1 MPTNGRIANY
11 PITDYK
17 ITNSLMSEPSTP
29 LMRQYAAIK
38 KDHPTALLFFRLGDF
53 YELFFD
59 DAVLAARELQ
69 ITLTSRNKEKGI
81 EIPMCGVPYH
91 AAEGYISKLIRRGFK
106 VAVCEQVEDPRLA
119 TKLVRR
125 EVTRVVTPGTAADSS
140 LSAEDNNFLA
150 AVAAVG
156 ERVGFAALDLST
168 GEFRAT
174 EFSGES
180 AARRIQEE
188 LEQLRPKELLYGS
201 SAPLFERRRDGG
213 AGATAR
219 PAPELGVTNAP
230 ARSTGAFAETPLD
243 DWIFSPDHALPL
255 LENHFGVLSLE
266 GFGLAGKTAAASAAG
281 AILYYIRSTQRGTLT
296 HIDRVGFYERQ
307 NCLVLDATTV
317 RNLELIE
324 PLFSGADAGF
334 TLFRCFDSTV
344 TPMGKRLLR
353 AWMLRPSIEPEEIQA
368 RLDAVEAQVKNTVSR
383 EELRRTLD
391 GILDLERL
399 LSRVTLET
407 ANPRDVLALA
417 ASLARVPQV
426 RTALASFSAIRLA
439 EVHQR
444 LDELGDL
451 RQRIEQTIVA
461 EPALTL
467 ADGGV
472 IAPGVDRDLDELR
485 DLSRNSKQYL
495 AQVELRERERT
506 GIGSLK
512 VKFNSIFGYYIEISK
527 ANLAHAPTDY
537 ERKQTLVNAER
548 FTTPE
553 LKEYE
558 SKILDAQEKIVEIE
572 RRLFADLRSAI
583 AAEAKRIRQTAL
595 ALAEVDVLA
604 CFAHIAALRNY
615 CRPRF
620 EVSGGGD
627 SEKSRELG
635 IHDLEIIEGR
645 HPVIEQ
651 QEFVAGGLGTN
662 ERFVPNDLFLNSKT
676 HNIVVLTGPNMG
688 GKSTYL
694 RQAALIVIMAQMG
707 SFVPA
712 RAARLGIVDRVFTRI
727 GASDN
732 LARGRSTFM
741 VEMTE
746 TAAILHTATPRSL
759 ILLDEVGRG
768 TSTYDGL
775 AIAWAAIEYLHAR
788 VHAKTLFA
796 THYFELTELAEQLSG
811 VKNYHVSVKEA
822 GGSVVFLRKVEPGA
836 ADRSYGIEVAKLAGL
851 PNEVVVR
858 AREVLAEHESAE
870 RRLTEHL
877 TPGATPD
884 GTYEDNS
891 SEEGRSE
898 HGRPQQRRARPTQ
911 LTIFTP
917 ISQPVLEKLREVD
930 LNRLTPLE
938 ALNLLAELKKEI

>member
-1 MPTNGRIANY
+1 
-11 PITDYK
+11 
-17 ITNSLMSEPSTP
+17 MSEPSTP

-38 KDHPTALLFFRLGDF
+38 KEHPNALLFFRLGDF

-81 EIPMCGVPYH
+81 AIPMCGVPYH

-140 LSAEDNNFLA
+140 LNPEENNFLA
-150 AVAAVG
+150 AVATVAD
-156 ERVGFAALDLST
+156 RVGFAALDLST

-174 EFSGES
+174 EFAGES
-180 AARRIQEE
+180 AGRRIQEE
-188 LEQLRPKELLYGS
+188 LEQLRPKEMLYGS
-201 SAPLFERRRDGG
+201 SAPLFETRNSGDTG
-213 AGATAR
+213 AHAR
-219 PAPELGVTNAP
+219 PAETRVERQSVGAGDSPVRPSNA
-230 ARSTGAFAETPLD
+230 TGAGTAPVARVSSSGWAETPLD
-243 DWIFSPDHALPL
+243 DWIFAPDHGIPL

-266 GFGLAGKTAAASAAG
+266 GFGLAGKPAAASAAG
-281 AILYYIRSTQRGTLT
+281 AILYYIRSTQRGSLD
-296 HIDRVGFYERQ
+296 HVDRIGFYERQ
-307 NCLVLDATTV
+307 NCLVLDAVTV
-317 RNLELIE
+317 RNLELID
-324 PLFSGADAGF
+324 PLFAGTDAGV
-334 TLFRCFDSTV
+334 TLFRCLDATV

-353 AWMLRPSIEPEEIQA
+353 TWMLRPSLDRVEIDR
-368 RLDAVEAQVKNTVSR
+368 RLDSVEVQIKDTVR
-383 EELRRTLD
+383 HEELRRALE

-417 ASLARVPQV
+417 ASLARIPRV
-426 RTALASFSAIRLA
+426 RMVLAGLPA
-439 EVHQR
+439 QR
-444 LDELGDL
+444 LGVLHGIIDELSDL
-451 RQRIEQTIVA
+451 REKIDRTLVP
-461 EPALTL
+461 EPPLTL
-467 ADGGV
+467 SDGGV
-472 IAPGVDRDLDELR
+472 IAAGIDKDLDELR

-495 AQVELRERERT
+495 AQVETRERERT

-527 ANLAHAPTDY
+527 ANLHLSPADY

-572 RRLFADLRSAI
+572 RRLFAELRSAI
-583 AAEAKRIRQTAL
+583 AAEARRIRQTAL
-595 ALAEVDVLA
+595 ALAEVDVLG
-604 CFAHIAALRNY
+604 CLAHIAALRNY

-620 EVSGGGD
+620 DEA
-627 SEKSRELG
+627 EKPSDVG
-635 IHDLEIIEGR
+635 DLEIVEGR
-645 HPVIEQ
+645 HPVIEL
-651 QEFVAGGLGTN
+651 QELAAGS
-662 ERFVPNDLFLNSKT
+662 ERFVPNELFLDSST
-676 HNIVVLTGPNMG
+676 HNIIVLTGPNMG

-712 RAARLGIVDRVFTRI
+712 RAVRLGIVDRVFTRI

-732 LARGRSTFM
+732 VARGRSTFM

-746 TAAILHTATPRSL
+746 TAAILHTATARSL

-775 AIAWAAIEYLHAR
+775 AIAWAAVEYLHAR
-788 VHAKTLFA
+788 VRAKTLFA

-811 VKNYHVSVKEA
+811 VKNYHVSVKET

-870 RRLTEHL
+870 RQLSEHL
-877 TPGATPD
+877 TPG
-884 GTYEDNS
+884 S
-891 SEEGRSE
+891 STEPE
-898 HGRPQQRRARPTQ
+898 RPTQ

-917 ISQPVLEKLREVD
+917 LSQPVLEKLREVD

>member
-1 MPTNGRIANY
+1 MTE
-11 PITDYK
+11 
-17 ITNSLMSEPSTP
+17 SSTP

-38 KDHPTALLFFRLGDF
+38 KEHPSALLFFRLGDF

-59 DAVLAARELQ
+59 DAIVAARELQ
-69 ITLTSRNKEKGI
+69 ITLTSRNKEKGLAV
-81 EIPMCGVPYH
+81 PMCGVPHH
-91 AAEGYISKLIRRGFK
+91 AAEGYISKLIRKGFK
-106 VAVCEQVEDPRLA
+106 VAICEQVEDPRLA
-119 TKLVRR
+119 KKLVRR

-140 LSAEDNNFLA
+140 LSSEENNFLA
-150 AVAAVG
+150 AVAQSG

-174 EFSGES
+174 EFHGED

-188 LEQLRPKELLYGS
+188 LQQLRPREVLYGS
-201 SAPLFERRRDGG
+201 SEPLFEGGRG
-213 AGATAR
+213 AGFPSFAR
-219 PAPELGVTNAP
+219 
-230 ARSTGAFAETPLD
+230 GAGSETRPYRGSGYAETPLD
-243 DWIFSPDHALPL
+243 DWVFAPDHAIPL

-266 GFGLAGKTAAASAAG
+266 GFGLAGKPAAASAAG
-281 AILYYIRSTQRGTLT
+281 AILYYVRSTQRGTLD
-296 HIDRVGFYERQ
+296 HVDRIGFYERQ
-307 NCLVLDATTV
+307 NCLVLDAVTV

-324 PLFSGADAGF
+324 PLFAGADAGV
-334 TLFRCFDSTV
+334 TLFRSIDATV

-353 AWMLRPSIEPEEIQA
+353 SWMLRPSIELVEINA
-368 RLDAVEAQVKNTVSR
+368 RLDAVSAPVKETVAR
-383 EELRRTLD
+383 EELRRALD

-417 ASLARVPQV
+417 ASLAKIPAV
-426 RTALASFSAIRLA
+426 RAAVGRFSPERWKALHGST
-439 EVHQR
+439 
-444 LDELGDL
+444 DELGDL
-451 RQRIEQTIVA
+451 RSKIDITIVP
-461 EPALTL
+461 EPPISLSE
-467 ADGGV
+467 GGV
-472 IAPGVDRDLDELR
+472 IASAVDKELDELR
-485 DLSRNSKQYL
+485 DLSRNSKQFL
-495 AQVELRERERT
+495 AQIEQRERQRT

-512 VKFNSIFGYYIEISK
+512 VKFNSIFGYYLEVSK
-527 ANLAHAPTDY
+527 PNVHLVPADY

-548 FTTPE
+548 YTTPE

-572 RRLFADLRSAI
+572 RRLFAELRSAI
-583 AAEAKRIRQTAL
+583 AGEARRIRQTAL

-604 CFAHIAALRNY
+604 ALAHVAALRNY
-615 CRPRF
+615 CRPQF
-620 EVSGGGD
+620 DD
-627 SEKSRELG
+627 SSD
-635 IHDLEIIEGR
+635 IEIVEGR

-651 QEFVAGGLGTN
+651 QELAGGS
-662 ERFVPNDLFLNSKT
+662 ERFVPNDLFLNSTT
-676 HNIVVLTGPNMG
+676 HTVLVLTGPNMG

-694 RQAALIVIMAQMG
+694 RQAALIVILAQMG

-712 RAARLGIVDRVFTRI
+712 RSARLGVVDRVFTRI

-768 TSTYDGL
+768 TATYDGL
-775 AIAWAAIEYLHAR
+775 AIAWAAVEYIHSR
-788 VHAKTLFA
+788 TRGKTLFA
-796 THYFELTELAEQLSG
+796 THYFELTELAESLSG
-811 VKNYHVSVKEA
+811 VKNYHVAVKET
-822 GGSVVFLRKVEPGA
+822 GGGIVFLRKVEPGA

-851 PNEVVVR
+851 PHEVIVR

-870 RRLTEHL
+870 QQVTGHL
-877 TPGATPD
+877 SPGA
-884 GTYEDNS
+884 
-891 SEEGRSE
+891 
-898 HGRPQQRRARPTQ
+898 RPPAAQ

-930 LNRLTPLE
+930 LNRITPLE
-938 ALNLLAELKKEI
+938 ALNLLAELKGQIE